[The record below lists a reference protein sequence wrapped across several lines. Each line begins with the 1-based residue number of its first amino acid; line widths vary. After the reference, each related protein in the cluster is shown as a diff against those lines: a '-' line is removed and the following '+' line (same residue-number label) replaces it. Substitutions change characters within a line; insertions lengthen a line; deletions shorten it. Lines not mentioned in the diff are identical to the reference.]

1 MTDDIMKTRYDYIC
15 DKLLEVFYKPQLL
28 SMHLIEHRIYLK
40 DYAELIPHLWEYQIS
55 QKESKEC
62 CN

>member
-15 DKLLEVFYKPQLL
+15 EKLLEVFYKPQLL

-40 DYAELIPHLWEYQIS
+40 DYAELIPHL
-55 QKESKEC
+55 
-62 CN
+62 